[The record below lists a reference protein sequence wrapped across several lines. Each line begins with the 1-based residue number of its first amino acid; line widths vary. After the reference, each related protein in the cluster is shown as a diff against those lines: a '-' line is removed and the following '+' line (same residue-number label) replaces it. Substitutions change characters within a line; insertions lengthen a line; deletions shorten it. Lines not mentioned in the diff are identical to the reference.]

1 MASYTFVPDN
11 RSGFSEHFQIAHQLR
26 TVARPRGF
34 QVLPVSW
41 EDCSRGFVGTD
52 ISCWGSNITD
62 VRITD
67 REKRTIY
74 TVRSE
79 NWNER
84 IAVMSTDDIAV
95 VIGNTSSGPN
105 RQLTSITLTEYLSR
119 LGTLGAYAGV
129 PNGTDFRKR
138 EVDTHVS
145 VRFQTVFVPAGC
157 QFTVNTYCYGT
168 MSNDNPQNLLLL
180 CTSQGTSVDQ
190 QKRKAANVYLHNQGQ
205 GQVEQKWLQAHES
218 TFEVG
223 GEQKETVETASAAAA
238 SGRAFARNIGVKGM
252 GTRFNTVMLVQVPMK
267 QRPSGTRGFS
277 GFGYAGGAGGSF
289 LGTPS
294 VGAGGAGFS
303 VGPLQAAFSATPSV
317 GCSSAARVSMGDDT
331 DEKYQ
336 PLEAKTFERH
346 AEQHIT
352 VTITM
357 YYAVEGGVPA
367 AADIIKAVDDLEKLY
382 KECKITVPL
391 QEAQQYG
398 LTDSVPVTGPPTK
411 VLFAPPTNLSPQF
424 PVNNSPQI

>member
-1 MASYTFVPDN
+1 MAASFSFIPPDN
-11 RSGFSEHFQIAHQLR
+11 RSGFSEHFQIAEQLR

-41 EDCSRGFVGTD
+41 EDCTRGFVGPD
-52 ISCWGSNITD
+52 LSCWGSNITD

-67 REKRTIY
+67 RQKRTIY

-95 VIGNTSSGPN
+95 VIGNASSGPN

-129 PNGTDFRKR
+129 PDGTDFRKP
-138 EVDTHVS
+138 EVDTRVS

-168 MSNDNPQNLLLL
+168 ISNDNPQNLLLL

-190 QKRKAANVYLHNQGQ
+190 QKKKAANVYLHNQGQ
-205 GQVEQKWLQAHES
+205 GQVEQKWLQAHAS
-218 TFEVG
+218 TFQVG
-223 GEQKETVETASAAAA
+223 GEQKETVETAQAAAA
-238 SGRAFARNIGVKGM
+238 SGQAFARNIGVKGM

-267 QRPSGTRGFS
+267 QRPSGNRGFP
-277 GFGYAGGAGGSF
+277 GFGYAGGAGGGF
-289 LGTPS
+289 PNTLL

-303 VGPLQAAFSATPSV
+303 LGPSQVAFSAAPSMPV
-317 GCSSAARVSMGDDT
+317 GRSSAARVSMGDDT
-331 DEKYQ
+331 EEKYQ

-346 AEQHIT
+346 PEQHIT

-357 YYAVEGGVPA
+357 YYAVQGGVPA
-367 AADIIKAVDDLEKLY
+367 AADITKAIDDLEKLY

-391 QEAQQYG
+391 AEAQQYG

-411 VLFAPPTNLSPQF
+411 VVFAPPTELSPQF
-424 PVNNSPQI
+424 PVTN